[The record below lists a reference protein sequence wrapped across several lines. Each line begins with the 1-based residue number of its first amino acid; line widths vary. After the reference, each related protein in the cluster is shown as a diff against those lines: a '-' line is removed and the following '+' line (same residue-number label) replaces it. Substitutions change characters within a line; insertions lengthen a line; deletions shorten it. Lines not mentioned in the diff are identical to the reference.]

1 MNLNSEQTNLWNNLL
16 KAAVDFPSLE
26 VLNSTL
32 DLSLLK
38 RKKKKD
44 KIKTLWFLDM
54 ESKRPM
60 PCVRHAILDNH

>member
-32 DLSLLK
+32 DLSLLN
-38 RKKKKD
+38 RKKIKK
-44 KIKTLWFLDM
+44 T
-54 ESKRPM
+54 R
-60 PCVRHAILDNH
+60 